1 MDPAKLKKAAQYF
14 QYEVRFNS
22 SQYGNEEIV
31 PYLQLALS
39 AIKEKLENKNM
50 YKDAISFF
58 REEVERYANAPRI
71 NGCTMTEDWAF
82 MIEMCNIAI
91 KCLEDK
97 CND

>member
-1 MDPAKLKKAAQYF
+1 
-14 QYEVRFNS
+14 
-22 SQYGNEEIV
+22 
-31 PYLQLALS
+31 
-39 AIKEKLENKNM
+39 M